1 MKKIGMLVGAMWAV
15 LALVGCKKE
24 AALTQAG
31 DINLAGCE
39 VPAGLTS
46 AQAEAVSCTPAQAEP
61 QINAGTSTAASD
73 ESVINEA
80 LARDAFIFNQSE
92 GFTPVFTDTYEK
104 ADRGLRSVH
113 VEAKEVQRRVQAR
126 CY

>member
-1 MKKIGMLVGAMWAV
+1 MDRACIAIRRM
-15 LALVGCKKE
+15 
-24 AALTQAG
+24 
-31 DINLAGCE
+31 
-39 VPAGLTS
+39 
-46 AQAEAVSCTPAQAEP
+46 
-61 QINAGTSTAASD
+61 
-73 ESVINEA
+73 
-80 LARDAFIFNQSE
+80 

>member
-1 MKKIGMLVGAMWAV
+1 MTDTIETMMGSVAAIAPGRWFAMIGLCPDPCPPIWVPP
-15 LALVGCKKE
+15 KE
-24 AALTQAG
+24 K
-31 DINLAGCE
+31 
-39 VPAGLTS
+39 PLTS
-46 AQAEAVSCTPAQAEP
+46 QGFRMIWRREE
-61 QINAGTSTAASD
+61 D
-73 ESVINEA
+73 
-80 LARDAFIFNQSE
+80 